1 MKFFTVLI
9 ITYSLQGYPMTSRI
23 WLESMQ
29 DCDKAIRINEP
40 LSTLLN
46 ADLFCKETN
55 IPSQSIRPRLRPKST
70 QSEEHQ

>member
-1 MKFFTVLI
+1 MHFFTVLI

-23 WLESMQ
+23 WLESMS

-46 ADLFCKETN
+46 ADLFCEETN
-55 IPSQSIRPRLRPKST
+55 IMSKSIRPKLRPT
-70 QSEEHQ
+70 QNEVRQ